1 LEPWV
6 LSVGLSV
13 LPLEPW
19 VLSLEPWVLLL
30 EQARGK
36 GLVLE

>member
-1 LEPWV
+1 
-6 LSVGLSV
+6 VGLSV